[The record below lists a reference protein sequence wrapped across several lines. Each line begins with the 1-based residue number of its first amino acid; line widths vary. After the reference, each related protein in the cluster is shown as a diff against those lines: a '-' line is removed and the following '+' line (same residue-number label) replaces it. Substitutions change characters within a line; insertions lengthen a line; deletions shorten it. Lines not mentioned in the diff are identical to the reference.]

1 MAVTQS
7 HRSLQ
12 GRLFVWLQRFLDVLE
27 GVLPSVLRGGGR
39 GQGECPIDGGSMIK
53 ETPEMSETITDH
65 EVVEE
70 SAVESAAE
78 AVQTSS

>member
-1 MAVTQS
+1 
-7 HRSLQ
+7 
-12 GRLFVWLQRFLDVLE
+12 
-27 GVLPSVLRGGGR
+27 
-39 GQGECPIDGGSMIK
+39 MIK